1 VEPDIP
7 GLDLLF
13 LFVALALIL
22 ASAELF
28 TNAVEWF
35 GLKLGVNEGVVGSI
49 FAAVGTALPETL
61 IPIIAVLA
69 NSGDGHGHDVSIG
82 AILGAPFMLAT
93 LAMFVTG
100 VAVVAFHRTNGRSL
114 TLAIDRSVLRRD
126 ISYFLIAYV
135 IAIGLA
141 LVDLQPLQVAAAVGL
156 ILFYGYYVYRH
167 AREEKETHELE
178 GELERGTPE
187 ETHTEELGALRFQPK
202 ATQPAMSIVV
212 LQLLVSLGVMM
223 GGAYLFVEQVTA
235 LAEAFSLPAL
245 LLSLLIAPIATE
257 LPEKLNSVLWVRRGK
272 DTLALGNITGAMVFQ
287 SCFPVSFGLIF
298 SEWSVT
304 VESFGGFV
312 SGAMALGSA
321 GVVFLALQVK
331 KTLHVATL
339 LIGGAFYAA
348 YVGFLLLTAL

>member
-1 VEPDIP
+1 M
-7 GLDLLF
+7 
-13 LFVALALIL
+13 FVALALIL

-35 GLKLGVNEGVVGSI
+35 GLKLGVNEGVVGSV

-61 IPIIAVLA
+61 IPIIAVIA
-69 NSGDGHGHDVSIG
+69 SDGGGHGHEVSIG

-100 VAVVAFHRTNGRSL
+100 VAVLAFHRTNGRSL

-126 ISYFLIAYV
+126 VSYFLIAYV
-135 IAIGLA
+135 VAIGLA
-141 LVDLQPLQVAAAVGL
+141 LVDVKPLRIAAAVGL
-156 ILFYGYYVYRH
+156 VLFYGYYVYRH
-167 AREEKETHELE
+167 AREEGETHELE
-178 GELERGTPE
+178 SELERGTPE
-187 ETHTEELGALRFQPK
+187 ETRAEELGALRFQPRT
-202 ATQPAMSIVV
+202 TQPAMSMVS

-223 GGAYLFVEQVTA
+223 GGAYLFVQQISL
-235 LAEAFSLPAL
+235 LANSFGLPAL

-298 SEWSVT
+298 TDWRVT
-304 VESFGGFV
+304 EANFEGFV
-312 SGAMALGSA
+312 SGLMALGSA
-321 GVVFLALQVK
+321 GILFLALRTR
-331 KTLHVATL
+331 KTLHVTTL
-339 LIGGAFYAA
+339 LIGGVFYAA
-348 YVGFLLLTAL
+348 YVGYLLLTVLKPG